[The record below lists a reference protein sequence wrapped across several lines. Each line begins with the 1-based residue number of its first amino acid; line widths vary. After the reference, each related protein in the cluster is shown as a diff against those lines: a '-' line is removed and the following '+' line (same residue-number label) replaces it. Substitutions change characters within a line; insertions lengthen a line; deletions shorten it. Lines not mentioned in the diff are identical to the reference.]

1 MRDKPLFKNEK
12 LNAKLQTMKT
22 NPEEMEKILAE
33 LRENEP
39 EIDLLN
45 NPCYQDGG
53 TYYQA
58 ELEQTNINVN
68 SI

>member
-1 MRDKPLFKNEK
+1 
-12 LNAKLQTMKT
+12 MKKD
-22 NPEEMEKILAE
+22 PEQMEKILAE

-45 NPCYQDGG
+45 NPSYQDGG

-58 ELEQTNINVN
+58 ELEQTNINIK

>member
-1 MRDKPLFKNEK
+1 
-12 LNAKLQTMKT
+12 MKKDMLKGT
-22 NPEEMEKILAE
+22 SGTLACHPEEMEKILAE

-58 ELEQTNINVN
+58 ELEQTNINIK